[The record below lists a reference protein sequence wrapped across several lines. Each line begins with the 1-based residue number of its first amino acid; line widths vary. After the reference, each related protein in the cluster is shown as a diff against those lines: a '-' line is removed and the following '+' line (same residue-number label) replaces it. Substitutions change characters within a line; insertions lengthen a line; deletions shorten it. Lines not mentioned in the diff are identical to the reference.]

1 MADENVNIQDEADYY
16 YDMTPT
22 AEEIDNVLVDL
33 VAALKDVGEF
43 DVVKRV
49 KAINGERAKFVLG
62 EGGSGKTVIPGALD
76 QLVAADGQGNAKA
89 NSGYLFSK
97 VGAIAGF
104 SNASILESKLPAME
118 IELTGTSSTED
129 YWGNSHGG
137 TLAMAWNPLI
147 QFLGNP
153 ALGSPV
159 FSMADRAVIDIRG
172 ESGTG
177 STNFGRN
184 SRSGEHPEWR
194 SKEAYWTFN
203 GMPSPF

>member
-62 EGGSGKTVIPGALD
+62 EGGSGKTTIPGALD

-89 NSGYLFSK
+89 NSGCLFSK
-97 VGAIAGF
+97 IGAVADF
-104 SNASILESKLPAME
+104 SNASI
-118 IELTGTSSTED
+118 
-129 YWGNSHGG
+129 
-137 TLAMAWNPLI
+137 
-147 QFLGNP
+147 
-153 ALGSPV
+153 
-159 FSMADRAVIDIRG
+159 
-172 ESGTG
+172 
-177 STNFGRN
+177 
-184 SRSGEHPEWR
+184 
-194 SKEAYWTFN
+194 
-203 GMPSPF
+203 